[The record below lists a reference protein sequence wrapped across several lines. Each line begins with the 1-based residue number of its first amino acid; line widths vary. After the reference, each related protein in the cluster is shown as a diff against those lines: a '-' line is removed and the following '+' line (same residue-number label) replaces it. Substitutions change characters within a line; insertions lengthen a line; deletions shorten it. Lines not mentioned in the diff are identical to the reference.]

1 MHRKARKA
9 ALGSFVGTAIEWY
22 DFFIYGTAAALVLGH
37 QFFPNSSDL
46 AGTLASFATLAVGFI
61 ARPIGGVVMGHFGD
75 RVGRKSMLVI
85 SLLLMGFATVGIGV
99 LPNYDAIGVFA
110 PILLVTLRF
119 VQGLGVGGEWGGAVL
134 VATENAPEGRKGL
147 YGAAPQI
154 GVPAG
159 VLVANL
165 VYLPLTAFMSDETF
179 KAWGW
184 RIPFL
189 LSAVL
194 VLVAMWIRLG
204 LEESNEFKETKDQE
218 QPNKL
223 PIMEVLTKHWK
234 TCCWPGA
241 RSSPPTASR
250 TRTWSTSSSTG
261 DRTRLQQD
269 HDAVPADRLVPFWMA
284 GMAFSAWKSDTMGR
298 RPVYVRSSI
307 ALVIAA
313 AVFFPLMDTA
323 VLPVMIVAMIGLGF
337 TLGCCAGPQS
347 ALFAELFPPAIRY
360 SGPPSATRSAPSSA
374 AVSPRSSPPR
384 CTRASTRRSRS
395 PGTSC

>member
-1 MHRKARKA
+1 M
-9 ALGSFVGTAIEWY
+9 
-22 DFFIYGTAAALVLGH
+22 
-37 QFFPNSSDL
+37 
-46 AGTLASFATLAVGFI
+46 
-61 ARPIGGVVMGHFGD
+61 
-75 RVGRKSMLVI
+75 
-85 SLLLMGFATVGIGV
+85 
-99 LPNYDAIGVFA
+99 FA

-234 TCCWPGA
+234 TVLLAGGTFIATNGIAYAYMVYVLKYGETELGFSKTTMLFLLIGSC
-241 RSSPPTASR
+241 
-250 TRTWSTSSSTG
+250 
-261 DRTRLQQD
+261 
-269 HDAVPADRLVPFWMA
+269 PFWMA

-323 VLPVMIVAMIGLGF
+323 VLPVMIVAMIG
-337 TLGCCAGPQS
+337 ARP
-347 ALFAELFPPAIRY
+347 
-360 SGPPSATRSAPSSA
+360 
-374 AVSPRSSPPR
+374 PPR
-384 CTRASTRRSRS
+384 MA
-395 PGTSC
+395 PIW